1 MVQPI
6 MKDVLFLRQKS
17 EEATDK
23 DKQIV
28 QDLKDTLEAHRN
40 RCVGMAANM
49 IGFRKRIIIVS
60 LGFMD
65 MIMLNPV
72 IIQKSQPYDTEDGF
86 WDNHPVPFKAKL
98 SVKYDDQLLRYRIIY
113 HY

>member
-6 MKDVLFLRQKS
+6 MKDVLFLGQKS

-28 QDLKDTLEAHRN
+28 QDLKDTLEANRD

-49 IGFRKRIIIVS
+49 IG
-60 LGFMD
+60 
-65 MIMLNPV
+65 
-72 IIQKSQPYDTEDGF
+72 IQKKLL
-86 WDNHPVPFKAKL
+86 PFMITTPLSKKLTCSKAN
-98 SVKYDDQLLRYRIIY
+98 SRRYHRN
-113 HY
+113 